1 MLSSK
6 ELTSNSDLIR
16 YFQNV
21 KQIYLRGILTR
32 KLYDPFIFLTPYWEN
47 HFQVMK
53 IKLSCLEILEGLT
66 THYIRFWL
74 LKFQGKIVLY
84 QGLVFFLPVVV
95 FFLPRSG
102 TKSTTTGILITNK
115 LWRRYL
121 SSNEATLLTIQ
132 KDVSL

>member
-1 MLSSK
+1 M
-6 ELTSNSDLIR
+6 TSNSDLIR

-53 IKLSCLEILEGLT
+53 IKLSLLKIKLSYLEIFQKEVLWNYTPSPVLILVL
-66 THYIRFWL
+66 YLIL
-74 LKFQGKIVLY
+74 YLPPVKFQGKKVSY

-95 FFLPRSG
+95 HKIPDLG
-102 TKSTTTGILITNK
+102 TKSTSIGIQIKNHS
-115 LWRRYL
+115 WMII
-121 SSNEATLLTIQ
+121 S
-132 KDVSL
+132 